1 MTGFLLLFAQQ
12 MSGKPDFEFTGL
24 PEQSLL
30 DRAASQLPHNPSL
43 LLVSVVGA
51 WFLLL
56 GLLLGLLLSIRYRVG
71 PRHFIVTLLGVP
83 VRRVRLDNIKYMN
96 TAAPALAEAWHC
108 RLFPPPHS
116 ILVITLA
123 CSLHAELL
131 KAHARTRTV
140 GIRIRYTGFI
150 TCTRSVS
157 LPHADNNLMVIKKA
171 VRSLTEEFWTGKPV
185 RLIGIRLSG
194 LVYHDPKQCTLE
206 QFFSE

>member
-116 ILVITLA
+116 ILVIRKRRGFFKNLVVTPPQRYL
-123 CSLHAELL
+123 LMAEINR
-131 KAHARTRTV
+131 ARDALV
-140 GIRIRYTGFI
+140 ASEG
-150 TCTRSVS
+150 
-157 LPHADNNLMVIKKA
+157 L
-171 VRSLTEEFWTGKPV
+171 
-185 RLIGIRLSG
+185 RL
-194 LVYHDPKQCTLE
+194 E
-206 QFFSE
+206 A